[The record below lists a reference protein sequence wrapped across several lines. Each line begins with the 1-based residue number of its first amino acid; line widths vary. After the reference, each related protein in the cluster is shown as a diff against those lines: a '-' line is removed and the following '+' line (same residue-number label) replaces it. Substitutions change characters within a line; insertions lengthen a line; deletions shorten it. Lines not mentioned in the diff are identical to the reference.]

1 VAAIDHGV
9 NTQNIRKES
18 ISVGLGS
25 NRIEVEE
32 SGDHIFLRSDNPIP
46 MASTEGLV
54 PITRAF
60 LSSYYDKHPFTPLSP
75 DVSLLSS
82 QLRTMATDLLTH
94 HPPTHGFFLFIS
106 FFFNFIYLCIIHYY
120 LLHIIYASLLDDNV
134 EFMSFQEKAH

>member
-94 HPPTHGFFLFIS
+94 HPPTHGFFLLIS
-106 FFFNFIYLCIIHYY
+106 FFFKIFFFINFIYLCTIHYY
-120 LLHIIYASLLDDNV
+120 LLHI
-134 EFMSFQEKAH
+134 